1 MLKHHCGSAPDILR
15 RGPCGFPVLRYISMG
30 VAADCKELCK
40 GVVLVN
46 SAGKRWHVPTS
57 TKLL

>member
-1 MLKHHCGSAPDILR
+1 MFFLSLWWAVW
-15 RGPCGFPVLRYISMG
+15 FSVLRYISMG

-46 SAGKRWHVPTS
+46 SAGKRWHIPS
-57 TKLL
+57 RAKLL